1 MTQYTLITSPTKIH
15 KKNYKYLNYGCLNLQ
30 HEIDEKKDIL
40 INHPWDNQK
49 KYQIDANKIK
59 KIYLQFLG
67 EISNKLNGQH
77 KIKKDLRYW
86 KIIIGPWLH
95 SLILAYYEKN
105 LVVNLLLKNKKK
117 LIIPI
122 TKTKI
127 EHLIPDSFFSFFA
140 KHIYSESW
148 NDYLFSF
155 IISKKKISKN
165 FTFKEKKPS
174 DIKKLKHN
182 TNKGFVRNLK
192 KFIFTFTSLIFL
204 PKIKNQQLVFFNT
217 YLSLKNK
224 IILLLKNL
232 SFQINLEKDKQFI
245 SPNILL
251 RKSLCKNY
259 EKKNDF
265 HNNIQEFLFMNMP
278 TDFLENF
285 QNVGNNI
292 SKSKVAKKPKTIF
305 TANGVY
311 SSSVEARYIAE
322 CVSKGAKLILAQHG
336 GRYENI
342 KNFFHIDF
350 EVDISDYFISWGKKK
365 DNKKKIK
372 NLGIIKPIKSFKKK
386 IENKIL
392 FLMVAKGRYLRT
404 VDSEISVQKL
414 YDYYNEI
421 CPKFYNSLE
430 KNLKKKLTFRSSVN
444 NYWNEKEFLEK
455 KCKLSNIDFNRH
467 KSDFLKEAQKSKI
480 VVCSYLSTTFLEL
493 MLANIPAILFTPF
506 SHAGYN
512 SETLKAFKKMEK
524 SHIYFRNYEIA
535 AKFINKNWN
544 NIDDWWFSKKTQKS
558 RKYFLNNF
566 AYKNRKLITDI
577 QKLIDN

>member
-1 MTQYTLITSPTKIH
+1 MK
-15 KKNYKYLNYGCLNLQ
+15 
-30 HEIDEKKDIL
+30 
-40 INHPWDNQK
+40 
-49 KYQIDANKIK
+49 
-59 KIYLQFLG
+59 
-67 EISNKLNGQH
+67 
-77 KIKKDLRYW
+77 
-86 KIIIGPWLH
+86 
-95 SLILAYYEKN
+95 
-105 LVVNLLLKNKKK
+105 
-117 LIIPI
+117 
-122 TKTKI
+122 
-127 EHLIPDSFFSFFA
+127 
-140 KHIYSESW
+140 
-148 NDYLFSF
+148 
-155 IISKKKISKN
+155 
-165 FTFKEKKPS
+165 
-174 DIKKLKHN
+174 
-182 TNKGFVRNLK
+182 
-192 KFIFTFTSLIFL
+192 
-204 PKIKNQQLVFFNT
+204 
-217 YLSLKNK
+217 
-224 IILLLKNL
+224 
-232 SFQINLEKDKQFI
+232 
-245 SPNILL
+245 
-251 RKSLCKNY
+251 
-259 EKKNDF
+259 KKNDF